1 MKNAA
6 FRVAVSA
13 VAGCML
19 LAVPAFASS
28 ENQQGQGQA
37 VITVLP
43 AKNAAPATVT
53 QQDLNLKVN
62 GKVTNITGLEPLKGA
77 NSKVEVVV
85 LIDDSARSGLGN
97 QMNDIANF
105 IKTLPPNAA
114 VTVGYMDNGRAALAG
129 PLTMDRAQAVK
140 GLHIPMSVPGVNA
153 SPYFSLDALAKNW
166 PSNDPDARREV
177 VMLTN
182 GVDNYDRGYDPY
194 DPYMQTAINDSV
206 KAHMIVYSIYWT
218 DAGRGGRGMFAANAG
233 QNLLL
238 QVTDATGGNS
248 YWMGMGNPV
257 SLIPYLDDIKQRLD
271 NQYELSFV
279 APSNGRLELANFKL
293 KVSNGAKVDAP
304 GQVVVTAGSTSG
316 GEQ

>member
-1 MKNAA
+1 
-6 FRVAVSA
+6 
-13 VAGCML
+13 ML

-43 AKNAAPATVT
+43 AKNAAPVTVT
-53 QQDLNLKVN
+53 QQDLSLKVN
-62 GKVTNITGLEPLKGA
+62 GKATTITGVEPLKGA

-85 LIDDSARSGLGN
+85 LIDDSARASLGN
-97 QMNDIANF
+97 QMKDVASF
-105 IKTLPPNAA
+105 ITTLPPNAA
-114 VTVGYMDNGRAALAG
+114 VTVGYMQNGRAVLTG
-129 PLTMDRAQAVK
+129 PLTMDRDQAVK
-140 GLHIPMSVPGVNA
+140 GLHIPMGVPGINA

-182 GVDNYDRGYDPY
+182 GVDNYDRGFDPN

-206 KAHMIVYSIYWT
+206 KAHMIVYSIYWQ
-218 DAGRGGRGMFAANAG
+218 DAGRFSRGRFASNAG
-233 QNLLL
+233 QNLLI

-248 YWMGMGNPV
+248 YWIGMGNPV
-257 SLIPYLDDIKQRLD
+257 SLVPYLDDIKQRLD
-271 NQYELSFV
+271 NQYELSFM
-279 APSNGRLELANFKL
+279 APSNGRLELSSLKL
-293 KVSNGAKVDAP
+293 KVNNGVKVDAP
-304 GQVVVTAGSTSG
+304 GQVVVTASSTSG

>member
-1 MKNAA
+1 
-6 FRVAVSA
+6 
-13 VAGCML
+13 ML
-19 LAVPAFASS
+19 LAVPAFASN

-37 VITVLP
+37 VITVVP
-43 AKNAAPATVT
+43 AKNAAPATVAP
-53 QQDLNLKVN
+53 QDLSLKVN
-62 GKVTNITGLEPLKGA
+62 GKATNITGLEPLKGA

-85 LIDDSARSGLGN
+85 LIDDSARSTLGN

-105 IKTLPPNAA
+105 IRTLPPNAS

-129 PLTMDRAQAVK
+129 PLTMDRDQAVK

-166 PSNDPDARREV
+166 PSNDADARREV

-194 DPYMQTAINDSV
+194 DPYMQTAIDDSV

-218 DAGRGGRGMFAANAG
+218 DSGRGGRGMWAANAG

-238 QVTDATGGNS
+238 NVTDATGGNS

-279 APSNGRLELANFKL
+279 APSNGRLELANLKL
-293 KVSNGAKVDAP
+293 KVNNGTKVDAP
-304 GQVVVTAGSTSG
+304 QQVVVSAGNAAG

>member
-1 MKNAA
+1 MKNTA

-13 VAGCML
+13 VAGFML

-43 AKNAAPATVT
+43 TKNAAAATVT
-53 QQDLNLKVN
+53 QQDLSLKVN
-62 GKVTNITGLEPLKGA
+62 GKATNITGLEPLKGA
-77 NSKVEVVV
+77 NSKVELVV
-85 LIDDSARSGLGN
+85 LIDDSARAGLGN
-97 QMNDIANF
+97 QMRDVASF

-114 VTVGYMDNGRAALAG
+114 VTVGYMQNGRAVLTG
-129 PLTMDRAQAVK
+129 PLTMDRDQAVK
-140 GLHIPMSVPGVNA
+140 GLRMPISVPGVNA

-182 GVDNYDRGYDPY
+182 GVDNYDRGFDPY
-194 DPYMQTAINDSV
+194 DPYLQSAINDAV
-206 KAHMIVYSIYWT
+206 KAHMIIYSIYWS
-218 DAGRGGRGMFAANAG
+218 DAGRGGRGMFAANSG
-233 QNLLL
+233 QDLLL
-238 QVTDATGGNS
+238 TVTEATGGNS
-248 YWMGMGNPV
+248 YWIGMGNPV
-257 SLIPYLDDIKQRLD
+257 SLVPYFDDIKQRLD
-271 NQYELSFV
+271 NQYELSFM
-279 APSNGRLELANFKL
+279 APSNGRLELSSLKL
-293 KVSNGAKVDAP
+293 KVNNGVKVDAP